1 MILRHTILC
10 YAIFYYIILY
20 YIILCHN
27 ILHHDSS
34 IEMNYMIW
42 ERKVSEGRKN
52 NLWIR

>member
-1 MILRHTILC
+1 MLFFTILC
-10 YAIFYYIILY
+10 